1 MLENDTK
8 NDGSNLTNE
17 DCLLMQKIGSSVI
30 VNNKKIILAKP
41 LVGEIKTVSNDDV
54 NGVVET
60 VLEDGIREGINDDLP
75 TENLAKDFS
84 KKSRQINVLF
94 SSVVVILV
102 VVLLYS
108 SIRMETIGDIF
119 SDLKPKIP
127 TFSLN
132 NKTKVQGQAQDK
144 AQATNSPNE
153 EIKVEWQPIEKL
165 LASTDKRRTKLF
177 KELKLEKGEYLL
189 ACVSIRCG
197 DCDKLAQELNQ
208 KANLDNV
215 IAITNAPLAEVE
227 AWKARLG
234 LKYRVEA
241 VSDDLFDDSGV
252 VILPTLIRV
261 KNAKAIGVSETASV
275 AN

>member
-1 MLENDTK
+1 MLETNTK
-8 NDGSNLTNE
+8 NDESKLSNE
-17 DCLLMQKIGSSVI
+17 DCLLMQKAGSSLI
-30 VNNKKIILAKP
+30 VNNKKIILAKA
-41 LVGEIKTVSNDDV
+41 LVGEVKTVSND
-54 NGVVET
+54 GVDAV
-60 VLEDGIREGINDDLP
+60 NDDLP
-75 TENLAKDFS
+75 TDKLAKDFS

-108 SIRMETIGDIF
+108 SIRMETIGAIF
-119 SDLKPKIP
+119 SDLKPKVP

-132 NKTKVQGQAQDK
+132 NKTKVQ
-144 AQATNSPNE
+144 ATNSANE
-153 EIKVEWQPIEKL
+153 QLKAEWQPIEKL
-165 LASTDKRRTKLF
+165 LASTDKRRAKLF
-177 KELKLEKGEYLL
+177 KDLNLKKGEYLL

-208 KANLDNV
+208 KTNLDNV
-215 IAITNAPLAEVE
+215 IAITNAPLTEVE

-241 VSDDLFDDSGV
+241 ISDDLFDDSGV
-252 VILPTLIRV
+252 VILPTLIKVR
-261 KNAKAIGVSETASV
+261 NAKAVGVSETASV

>member
-8 NDGSNLTNE
+8 NDGSNLTNV
-17 DCLLMQKIGSSVI
+17 DCLLMQKTGTSVI

-41 LVGEIKTVSNDDV
+41 LVGTVKTFSNGDA
-54 NGVVET
+54 NG
-60 VLEDGIREGINDDLP
+60 DLP
-75 TENLAKDFS
+75 TEKLAKGFS
-84 KKSRQINVLF
+84 KRSKQINVLF

-108 SIRMETIGDIF
+108 SIRVETIGDIF
-119 SDLKPKIP
+119 SDLKPKVP

-132 NKTKVQGQAQDK
+132 NKTKVQGQDNAE
-144 AQATNSPNE
+144 ATNLANE
-153 EIKVEWQPIEKL
+153 QIKAEWQPIEKL
-165 LASTDKRRTKLF
+165 LASTDKRRAKLF
-177 KELKLEKGEYLL
+177 NELKLEKGEYLL

-208 KANLDNV
+208 KANLDNI

-227 AWKARLG
+227 AWTARLG

-252 VILPTLIRV
+252 VILPTLIKV
-261 KNAKAIGVSETASV
+261 KNAKAVGVSESASV
-275 AN
+275 AK

>member
-8 NDGSNLTNE
+8 NDESNLTNE
-17 DCLLMQKIGSSVI
+17 DCLLMQKVGSSVI

-41 LVGEIKTVSNDDV
+41 LVGEVKTVSND
-54 NGVVET
+54 GVDAV
-60 VLEDGIREGINDDLP
+60 NDDLP
-75 TENLAKDFS
+75 TDNLAKGFS

-119 SDLKPKIP
+119 SDLKPKVP

-132 NKTKVQGQAQDK
+132 NKSKVQAQDK
-144 AQATNSPNE
+144 AEAQATKSANE
-153 EIKVEWQPIEKL
+153 EIKAEWQPIEKL
-165 LASTDKRRTKLF
+165 LASTDKRRAKLF

-261 KNAKAIGVSETASV
+261 KNAKAVGVSETASV